1 MRVVCVCL
9 LYVLSIC
16 MCICVLPA
24 CSCALWMSIRMF
36 AIRAV
41 LVLHLGYMRGL
52 RWQNQATTN
61 QTTLVTQFWK
71 RRLGPTKTNQTL
83 TESRNWLAGATIKN
97 TKPTITEEI
106 INPPMH
112 IRNSDVRKSSWAE
125 THEQKASRQLRPDNL
140 DHRISSHGVGGGIK
154 ADNKLSRII
163 LWWVP
168 VS

>member
-1 MRVVCVCL
+1 MRVACVWCCLYVCVYAFCLRVVVRYECPYVCL
-9 LYVLSIC
+9 LYVLYSC
-16 MCICVLPA
+16 CTLDTCVGFVDK
-24 CSCALWMSIRMF
+24 IR
-36 AIRAV
+36 
-41 LVLHLGYMRGL
+41 
-52 RWQNQATTN
+52 QAKIN

-140 DHRISSHGVGGGIK
+140 DHRVPSHGVGGGIK
-154 ADNKLSRII
+154 ADNKLSRTI
-163 LWWVP
+163 LWWVS